1 VWDEPGFE
9 WWSEEKGG
17 RGPIDEESVR
27 VGYLDGEVG
36 PGVEKRVC
44 GRPIDEES
52 VRVRFLD
59 GDVGQRVEK
68 GWWST
73 DRRGERARAFS

>member
-1 VWDEPGFE
+1 MWDEPGFE

-36 PGVEKRVC
+36 PGVEK
-44 GRPIDEES
+44 
-52 VRVRFLD
+52 
-59 GDVGQRVEK
+59 

-73 DRRGERARAFS
+73 DR